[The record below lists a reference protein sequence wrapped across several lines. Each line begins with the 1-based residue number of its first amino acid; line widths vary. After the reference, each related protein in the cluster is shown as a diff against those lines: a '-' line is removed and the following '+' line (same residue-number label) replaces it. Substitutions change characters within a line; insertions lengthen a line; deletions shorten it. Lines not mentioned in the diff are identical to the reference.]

1 REKRLAALELRLQLV
16 EGAEQQAKSAAAG
29 QGQGTRVVRLDVG
42 GRHFTTSLATLT
54 SEADSKLAAM
64 FDHHELEL
72 QDTNDGR
79 VFIDRDP
86 VTFALILDWLR
97 TSDPPTGLSA
107 DLERR
112 LRRDAAHYGLA
123 RLVAAMQKSDVDVG
137 SNERRYEKITIEQLW
152 QLTNE
157 KSNVQLAGVDLRGVC
172 LSGLDLTRARF
183 TRCNLEGADFEWA
196 NLNEARLIDCNLN
209 RAMMAGV
216 HLSKANLSSSSCVG
230 TNLKGAVLE
239 GAMRKLVA
247 RGPLRETVESC
258 GCVGDPLP
266 HYQAHNHVS
275 PVTEVVYEYRPISAF
290 LIAPTAVRATVTIEE
305 LRWTVPYP
313 EGILPYL
320 RELPSEYPLADQL
333 KRAASTGSTEFAT
346 LISSTLCP
354 ASEQAQEQSIPP
366 FCAQSA

>member
-1 REKRLAALELRLQLV
+1 MAEQGNEQREEENQRLDAAIAAKQEQLAALQHQVEQREKRLAALELRLQLV

-64 FDHHELEL
+64 FDHHELEP
-72 QDTNDGR
+72 QGTNDGR

-123 RLVAAMQKSDVDVG
+123 RLVAALQKSDVDVG
-137 SNERRYEKITIEQLW
+137 SDARRYEKITIEQLW

-209 RAMMAGV
+209 RAMMAGKHSFRSV
-216 HLSKANLSSSSCVG
+216 VEACAGL
-230 TNLKGAVLE
+230 
-239 GAMRKLVA
+239 
-247 RGPLRETVESC
+247 TVMLNQ
-258 GCVGDPLP
+258 G
-266 HYQAHNHVS
+266 
-275 PVTEVVYEYRPISAF
+275 
-290 LIAPTAVRATVTIEE
+290 
-305 LRWTVPYP
+305 
-313 EGILPYL
+313 
-320 RELPSEYPLADQL
+320 
-333 KRAASTGSTEFAT
+333 
-346 LISSTLCP
+346 
-354 ASEQAQEQSIPP
+354 
-366 FCAQSA
+366 